1 MKVKNSF
8 FVLALL
14 AFTFSFTSC
23 APTADS
29 RNNDGAVLTQ
39 TVFEGESEIFMGYGE
54 IFPVKLVLTFEDAE
68 KTSDTA
74 GFGIEAL
81 VGDFKCS
88 VLAEDEEVAYVKG
101 KYIIKDENEFIN
113 GTITGF
119 VTEIKNI
126 GNEPK
131 IIDPTGYSDEELA
144 YLMNEITV
152 ILEVT
157 DGTLELPEDYASRYD
172 FTGAISFTR
181 K

>member
-29 RNNDGAVLTQ
+29 RNNDGGVLTQ
-39 TVFEGESEIFMGYGE
+39 TVFEGESEIFIGYE
-54 IFPVKLVLTFEDAE
+54 ETVPVKLVLTFEEGE
-68 KTSDTA
+68 KISDTA
-74 GFGIEAL
+74 GLGLEAV

-101 KYIIKDENEFIN
+101 IYNIKDENDFIN
-113 GTITGF
+113 GTITGI

-126 GNEPK
+126 GKDPE
-131 IIDPTGYSDEELA
+131 IIDLTGYSEEELA
-144 YLMNEITV
+144 YLMNDIIV

-157 DGTLELPEDYASRYD
+157 DGTLELSEYYANRYD
-172 FTGAISFTR
+172 FTGAILFTR